1 MLTGDVVFHQLGQPA
16 RYGFG
21 STMAPV
27 VGGELQFVRHHSSS
41 LGIAGRPDD
50 LRNHAL
56 WLIYRPE
63 CDRFGGCW
71 RVNAQAAT
79 ASTDD
84 RRMTRTYLKIASYR
98 GRAISVG

>member
-1 MLTGDVVFHQLGQPA
+1 MTLSSISSASPRVMDSAA
-16 RYGFG
+16 RWRQWSG
-21 STMAPV
+21 AN
-27 VGGELQFVRHHSSS
+27 SS
-41 LGIAGRPDD
+41 LFGITPPRWVSPARPDD

-84 RRMTRTYLKIASYR
+84 RRMTRTYLKIASHR